1 MLKSESGYDF
11 PLKIPRWLPISV
23 EVKAKVHTITTK
35 PFPLLLISPLIPLA
49 LRSLHPSHST
59 FLQFLHH
66 TRTVLASGL
75 CTGCSLSLECFSCL
89 WCLYCSHPHLL
100 SNFSQRSLLSEAPS
114 DCLFK
119 LLFTTLSPTVLTP
132 LTSSIAYLFI
142 YFLGGLHVQCGA

>member
-59 FLQFLHH
+59 FLHSFITPGQYLPQDFA
-66 TRTVLASGL
+66 LAV
-75 CTGCSLSLECFSCL
+75 
-89 WCLYCSHPHLL
+89 
-100 SNFSQRSLLSEAPS
+100 PS
-114 DCLFK
+114 
-119 LLFTTLSPTVLTP
+119 V
-132 LTSSIAYLFI
+132 
-142 YFLGGLHVQCGA
+142 